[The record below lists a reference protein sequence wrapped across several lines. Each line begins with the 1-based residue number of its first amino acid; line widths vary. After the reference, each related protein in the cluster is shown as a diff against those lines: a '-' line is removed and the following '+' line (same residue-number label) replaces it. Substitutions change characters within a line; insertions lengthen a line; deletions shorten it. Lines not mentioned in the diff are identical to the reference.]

1 MFSLSNHLKVGSSDG
16 SAGASKLTRDRRPTI
31 NIGEYGYEKFQAGFL
46 NAGNRHRLGDG
57 GADKYSS
64 LRPGQPVWQSQGRH
78 HEFWRREV
86 RCRVV
91 RCRIKQRRNRPR
103 SEGGLRVRTERV
115 VGQLDTVDGF
125 NADSKIHIPLL
136 GTLKKVQSLLRG
148 MGMAGMADD
157 LELRLN
163 RSVEAAAPEAK
174 ALFW

>member
-1 MFSLSNHLKVGSSDG
+1 M
-16 SAGASKLTRDRRPTI
+16 
-31 NIGEYGYEKFQAGFL
+31 
-46 NAGNRHRLGDG
+46 
-57 GADKYSS
+57 
-64 LRPGQPVWQSQGRH
+64 
-78 HEFWRREV
+78 
-86 RCRVV
+86 
-91 RCRIKQRRNRPR
+91 
-103 SEGGLRVRTERV
+103 